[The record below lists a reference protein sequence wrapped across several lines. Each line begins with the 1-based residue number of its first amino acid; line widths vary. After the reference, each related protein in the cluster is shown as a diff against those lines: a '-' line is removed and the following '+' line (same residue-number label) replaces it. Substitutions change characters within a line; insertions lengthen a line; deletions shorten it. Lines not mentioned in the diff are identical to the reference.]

1 MVFPE
6 RTGLIIWLNHLKGIR
21 ALEKYGTLHYVSRRM
36 KYAVL
41 YVNQEKVEQTLGN
54 LKKLNFV
61 KKVDFSRRNEIKTE
75 YDSKIPDKTRFYS
88 I

>member
-1 MVFPE
+1 
-6 RTGLIIWLNHLKGIR
+6 
-21 ALEKYGTLHYVSRRM
+21 M